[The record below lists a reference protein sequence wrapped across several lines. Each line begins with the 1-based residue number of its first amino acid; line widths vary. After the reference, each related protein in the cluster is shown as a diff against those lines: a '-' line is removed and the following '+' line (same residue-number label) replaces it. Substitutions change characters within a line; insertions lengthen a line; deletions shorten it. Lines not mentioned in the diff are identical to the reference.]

1 MHLCFH
7 LGEGVRASEI
17 SLPPRPGHLVLTFG
31 PGLPGQRDSQRAV
44 GEMLGGRGRWSGVGR

>member
-44 GEMLGGRGRWSGVGR
+44 GEDRKSVV